1 MTNFNVNL
9 AKFVEDV
16 RTGLNDKQNQFFE
29 QNSRAIISVF
39 FEAAKNDNGTDD
51 NMLENTTDDSYK
63 ALLNKAIAKIKD
75 LHKDFQFANFKKNVQ
90 QTLTN
95 DTQTE

>member
-1 MTNFNVNL
+1 MTNFNVDL
-9 AKFVEDV
+9 AKFVGDV
-16 RTGLNDKQNQFFE
+16 RTGLNDNQNQIFE

-39 FEAAKNDNGTDD
+39 FEAAKNDNGTND

-75 LHKDFQFANFKKNVQ
+75 FQFANFKNNVQ